1 MVLLP
6 KRNNLFKLSNNN
18 IIPYEFQEEQFRML
32 RNENG
37 MFGYMVETY
46 EEDEISQEE
55 SFQRW
60 SILKDIFKS

>member
-37 MFGYMVETY
+37 MFGYMVKTY

-55 SFQRW
+55 SFQ
-60 SILKDIFKS
+60 